1 MRRGRAWTRVGLF
14 AISCWVAKG
23 QSEESEI
30 LHTEG
35 RGRPQQV
42 RALSNPTADE
52 SSVAMPK
59 SMKFDL
65 PLRRSLVP
73 ARTGSRPCCSR
84 RVAAC
89 PAIDP
94 LQNVEEHG
102 PVVSALIQPLNNVR
116 CRDPR
121 KRSASCAKRTTTAR
135 TVRRARRRG
144 SKQCLGRYSGRVR
157 SSPGSVPAGDHPDR
171 EGSRTLPLRASGW
184 SQELGTAGP
193 QCRVGGP
200 AVRHADR
207 WL

>member
-73 ARTGSRPCCSR
+73 ARPGADP
-84 RVAAC
+84 AARGVS
-89 PAIDP
+89 P
-94 LQNVEEHG
+94 
-102 PVVSALIQPLNNVR
+102 PVQPSTL
-116 CRDPR
+116 CRML
-121 KRSASCAKRTTTAR
+121 KSTAR
-135 TVRRARRRG
+135 
-144 SKQCLGRYSGRVR
+144 
-157 SSPGSVPAGDHPDR
+157 SSVH
-171 EGSRTLPLRASGW
+171 
-184 SQELGTAGP
+184 
-193 QCRVGGP
+193 
-200 AVRHADR
+200 
-207 WL
+207 